1 MPSRSAGAARYAGF
15 FPADLDHPDQLAE
28 IVARLAELRHDATTP
43 YDIVVGL
50 PVGVDP
56 GRYVKA
62 GATWWLLEFLREQV
76 SLDQVRG
83 VVRDGPLAL

>member
-28 IVARLAELRHDATTP
+28 IVATLAELRHDATTP

-62 GATWWLLEFLREQV
+62 GATWWLPEFLREQV